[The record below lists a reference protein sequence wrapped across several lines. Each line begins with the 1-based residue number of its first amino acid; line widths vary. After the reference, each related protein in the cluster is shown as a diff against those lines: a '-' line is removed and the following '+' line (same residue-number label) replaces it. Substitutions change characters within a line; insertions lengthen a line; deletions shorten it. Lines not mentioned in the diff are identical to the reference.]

1 MAIMAMLLFEDNDE
15 QLLSSD
21 TSASNKPKKKLNI
34 EKMIQMSLVH
44 DMAECIVGDITP
56 FDSIDSNHKHFL
68 ELDTMKKLG
77 SIFIYEKI
85 CN

>member
-1 MAIMAMLLFEDNDE
+1 MYRMAIMSMLLFEDNEE
-15 QLLSSD
+15 QSLSND
-21 TSASNKPKKKLNI
+21 ADASSKSKKKLNI

-56 FDSIDSNHKHFL
+56 FDNIDPNHKHFL

-77 SIFIYEKI
+77 
-85 CN
+85 